1 MEDQELCELT
11 CWGAVAGWKDS
22 YTMWDLYQQ
31 YWKPFGELLTDM
43 EKEGMMVDRCCSQ
56 PLSTPTLARCL
67 QGAGLLPATTSDL
80 FFAESTTRVLSNPCM
95 QAL

>member
-1 MEDQELCELT
+1 
-11 CWGAVAGWKDS
+11 
-22 YTMWDLYQQ
+22 MWDLYQQ

-56 PLSTPTLARCL
+56 PLSTSTSARYL
-67 QGAGLLPATTSDL
+67 QGAGLLRQLSWKFL
-80 FFAESTTRVLSNPCM
+80 CGVQMLSNPFL